1 MLEVAN
7 KIHPA
12 KLERIA
18 DILRV
23 IAHPVRLEIL
33 ELLKEYGE
41 LSVAKLQEALARE
54 QAQISQHLIKMKDK
68 RILASRRDGR
78 RIYYRIAI
86 PELLEVLRCMQRC
99 NIEY

>member
-1 MLEVAN
+1 MVVEN

-41 LSVAKLQEALARE
+41 LSVAKMQEALARE

>member
-1 MLEVAN
+1 MLAVE
-7 KIHPA
+7 K
-12 KLERIA
+12 
-18 DILRV
+18 
-23 IAHPVRLEIL
+23 HPVRLEIL

-41 LSVAKLQEALARE
+41 LSVAKMQEALARE

-68 RILASRRDGR
+68 RILVSRRDGR

>member
-1 MLEVAN
+1 MLVVEN

-41 LSVAKLQEALARE
+41 LSVAKMQEALARE

>member
-1 MLEVAN
+1 MLAVEN

-41 LSVAKLQEALARE
+41 LSVAKMQEALARE

-68 RILASRRDGR
+68 RILVSRRDGR

>member
-1 MLEVAN
+1 MEVAN